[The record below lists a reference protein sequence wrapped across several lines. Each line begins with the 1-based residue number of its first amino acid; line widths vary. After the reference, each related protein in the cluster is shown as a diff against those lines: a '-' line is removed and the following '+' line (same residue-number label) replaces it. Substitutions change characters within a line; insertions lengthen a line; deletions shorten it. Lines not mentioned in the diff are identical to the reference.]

1 MEEANKLFS
10 LKEYQEI
17 LEKKGYIYSLQGL
30 RRLIREGRI
39 TRAQKVGNF
48 SWVILDPNEVP
59 SKARQYIKDIEGY
72 CNINQ
77 IVEAYGISLS
87 KVYNDIRAY
96 TKQKPLPVM
105 YLVGD
110 ELTRYFLRRDIAI
123 MYQELDN
130 RKPPIG
136 FPSIKNEDLIN

>member
-1 MEEANKLFS
+1 MEETNNLIS

-39 TRAQKVGNF
+39 NNVQKVGNF

-59 SKARQYIKDIEGY
+59 AKARQYIKNIEGY

-96 TKQKPLPVM
+96 TKQTPLPVM

-110 ELTRYFLRRDIAI
+110 ELTRYFLRRDIVI
-123 MYQELDN
+123 MYKELDN
-130 RKPPIG
+130 RTPPLG
-136 FPSIKNEDLIN
+136 FVSIKDEDLIN